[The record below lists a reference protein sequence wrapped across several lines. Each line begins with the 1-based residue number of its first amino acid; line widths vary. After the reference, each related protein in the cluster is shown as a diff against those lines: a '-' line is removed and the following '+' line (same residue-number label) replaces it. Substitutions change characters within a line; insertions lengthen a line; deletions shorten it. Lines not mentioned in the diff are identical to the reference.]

1 VTAIDD
7 LKAAFDCA
15 WNSAFK
21 KNCTDWS
28 LGILKAEFELSR
40 ISTTACLTVRVPVHN
55 NATYLSY
62 SFQLI
67 WQYGDRHY
75 HAKKWTEAADWFRA
89 GSHQVFKNMGSSNVS
104 KCLRKAALCH
114 VQQREYAKA
123 SSDIRLCAN
132 SEATTHY
139 MTLLIAIHQGQVFS
153 NHSNVI

>member
-1 VTAIDD
+1 V
-7 LKAAFDCA
+7 LPF
-15 WNSAFK
+15 
-21 KNCTDWS
+21 
-28 LGILKAEFELSR
+28 
-40 ISTTACLTVRVPVHN
+40 TTRS
-55 NATYLSY
+55 ATYLSY

-75 HAKKWTEAADWFRA
+75 HVKKWKEAADWFRA

-123 SSDIRLCAN
+123 ASDIRLCAN

-139 MTLLIAIHQGQVFS
+139 MTLLIAVRQGQVIS
-153 NHSNVI
+153 ITSDVI

>member
-1 VTAIDD
+1 V
-7 LKAAFDCA
+7 FP
-15 WNSAFK
+15 F
-21 KNCTDWS
+21 
-28 LGILKAEFELSR
+28 
-40 ISTTACLTVRVPVHN
+40 TTR

-67 WQYGDRHY
+67 WQYGDRQY
-75 HAKKWTEAADWFRA
+75 HTKKWTEAADWFRA

-123 SSDIRLCAN
+123 ASDIRLCAN

-139 MTLLIAIHQGQVFS
+139 MTLLIAVHQGQMFF
-153 NHSNVI
+153 NHRQCDLIMTFLTGLEEEGQRP